1 MNENL
6 TTDELYDQ
14 ATRKSI
20 EDYLNSSDS
29 EEAEKT
35 SKIVERFY
43 SAKTDKYKAD
53 IDWEKTSAG
62 LNQKQKVNPDT
73 FVRCAAMLIA
83 LGCTLLNERSGHI
96 LNGSAM
102 KVIGQFGP
110 KA

>member
-6 TTDELYDQ
+6 TTEELYDK

-20 EDYLNSSDS
+20 EDYLNSNDS

-35 SKIVERFY
+35 SKIVDRLY
-43 SAKTDKYKAD
+43 SGRTDKYKAD

-62 LNQKQKVNPDT
+62 LNQKQKVDVNT
-73 FVRCAAMLIA
+73 VVRCMTLFVA
-83 LGCTLLNERSGHI
+83 LGLTFWNERTGHI